1 MSDPSTALERA
12 GAVVDG
18 VSLRFTRRP
27 KWEEL
32 EEAAGFIGGV
42 GRAYP
47 WWVGDLLNEAEDEF
61 GDDYAQLDEFLP
73 HSPQTLANYKSVAK
87 HVPPSRR
94 RKGLSYSVHA
104 EVAYLQPRERDEML
118 NEAVRNGW
126 KREEMRG
133 AMQHRRELAAVAE
146 SNSQPVVLDPP
157 PPPLCPHCGQ
167 EMP

>member
-1 MSDPSTALERA
+1 MPDHSTELERA
-12 GAVVDG
+12 GAVIDG
-18 VSLRFTRRP
+18 VSLRFTRKP

-32 EEAAGFIGGV
+32 EQAAGFLGGIGTV
-42 GRAYP
+42 YP
-47 WWVGDLLNEAEDEF
+47 WLVGDLLNTAEDEF
-61 GDDYAQLDEFLP
+61 GDDYAQLDEFFP

-94 RKGLSYSVHA
+94 KKGLSYSVHA
-104 EVAYLQPRERDEML
+104 EVAYLEPRERDAML

-133 AMQHRRELAAVAE
+133 AMQQRRELAAAAE
-146 SNSQPVVLDPP
+146 SNSQPAVLDPA

-167 EMP
+167 EMK

>member
-1 MSDPSTALERA
+1 MTDPSTAIERA
-12 GAVVDG
+12 GAVVDD
-18 VSLRFTRRP
+18 VSLRFSRKP
-27 KWEEL
+27 EWEEL
-32 EEAAGFIGGV
+32 ENLAGFLGGI

-47 WWVGDLLNEAEDEF
+47 WWVGDVLNMAEDEF
-61 GDDYAQLDEFLP
+61 EEWAQLEAYLP

-94 RKGLSYSVHA
+94 RKSLSYSVHA

-118 NEAVRNGW
+118 SEAVRNGW

-133 AMQHRRELAAVAE
+133 AMQHRRELAAAAE
-146 SNSQPVVLDPP
+146 SDSQPTVLDPA
-157 PPPLCPHCGQ
+157 PPPLCPHCGR